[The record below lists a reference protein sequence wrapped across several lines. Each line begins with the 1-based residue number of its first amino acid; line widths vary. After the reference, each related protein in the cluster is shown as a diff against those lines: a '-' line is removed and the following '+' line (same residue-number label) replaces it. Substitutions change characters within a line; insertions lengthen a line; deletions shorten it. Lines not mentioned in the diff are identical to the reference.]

1 MTIVRR
7 MLLCRLPLLS
17 LSLALVPSVLAAP
30 RQGAVSSHGVAVGDA
45 APDFTLPDAFTG
57 KPRDLSKII
66 GLHRPDKKVASRS
79 VALFF
84 FCGCPACRALG
95 TEWARYQQAGL
106 VPLDTATV
114 IVYST
119 SDRVEARQRAA
130 SCGLDPKRTAVLCDT
145 DALNVTEALYQ
156 AEPCPRIV
164 IINRTGM
171 ITYSN
176 TLADEKPQEAPAT
189 RLAARA
195 LAALG
200 PASNARIVAKP

>member
-1 MTIVRR
+1 MTTARR
-7 MLLCRLPLLS
+7 VLCRAALLCLYF
-17 LSLALVPSVLAAP
+17 AFVPFVLAAP
-30 RQGAVSSHGVAVGDA
+30 RQGATPSHAVAVGDA

-66 GLHRPDKKVASRS
+66 GLHRPGKKVVARS

-106 VPLDTATV
+106 VPPNAATV

-119 SDRVEARQRAA
+119 SDQGEARQRTA

-145 DALNVTEALYQ
+145 EALNVTGVLYQ
-156 AEPCPRIV
+156 AEPCPRVVVINPMGKIV
-164 IINRTGM
+164 
-171 ITYSN
+171 YSN

-189 RLAARA
+189 RLASRA

-200 PASNARIVAKP
+200 SASNMGTAAKP